1 MDKTGLRRTALALAL
16 ILSSLL
22 LAARPAAAQPAES
35 RPSSVRTKFFRA
47 TTIGEVLSGWQPG
60 VHLYV
65 LGNVGLEDDTLA
77 ELAKWLA
84 DKHWTVLLVEDA
96 TGQTYT
102 DVDGVPR
109 LGEDAI
115 EYGTGQGIPRRP
127 GFSEQVHPRTEESD
141 GAIFTIVL
149 AQRSLFYT
157 GSAAQDSRSL
167 GEGQF
172 KDNLDQWAIAAMRS
186 GGDVV
191 RAVED
196 TVTNIDSRLASVI
209 TQEMQVAEWRIDTA
223 RSALQ
228 AAAESLSTLDGQAT
242 DLREAHPELSG
253 TLARPDLPKLR
264 DELGRAESVLADD
277 PESAARAAESIQ
289 RQALA
294 QIRAIEVYPAMGKT
308 LESAWADLT
317 DLERRERAGAA
328 RGSLVA
334 ARWHLTEARE
344 LHA

>member
-35 RPSSVRTKFFRA
+35 RPSSVRTKVFRA
-47 TTIGEVLSGWQPG
+47 TTIGEILSGWQPG

-65 LGNVGLEDDTLA
+65 LGNVGLEDDALG
-77 ELAKWLA
+77 ELAAWLA
-84 DKHWTVLLVEDA
+84 DKHWTVLLVEDG

-127 GFSEQVHPRTEESD
+127 GFSEQVHPRTQEPD

-149 AQRSLFYT
+149 AQHGLFYT
-157 GSAAQDSRSL
+157 GSAAEDSRSL
-167 GEGQF
+167 GEDRF

-191 RAVED
+191 RAVKD
-196 TVTNIDSRLASVI
+196 TVTNIDSRLDETIDGEFRAAERSLAEIPDQLGALKRRARELREICPGGFQWLQIPDLASLGD
-209 TQEMQVAEWRIDTA
+209 QVETARAAFGKGRAGEASQTLSSVQAELATTNGMLDTFQKSIDTA

-228 AAAESLSTLDGQAT
+228 AAA
-242 DLREAHPELSG
+242 
-253 TLARPDLPKLR
+253 
-264 DELGRAESVLADD
+264 
-277 PESAARAAESIQ
+277 
-289 RQALA
+289 
-294 QIRAIEVYPAMGKT
+294 
-308 LESAWADLT
+308 
-317 DLERRERAGAA
+317 
-328 RGSLVA
+328 GS
-334 ARWHLTEARE
+334 
-344 LHA
+344 